1 MADSIG
7 GLFGLGIG
15 GDRES
20 ILNQIM
26 KERQARNVAATQNLG
41 KYAGLAQA
49 GMQSAQSTQ
58 DATAKL
64 FGIED
69 PRLQKQT
76 QIQDAA
82 EAVRKMGIDTKD
94 PEATYKAFYEELAKR
109 GLYGEAT
116 ALIPKIQEAQAKAKQ
131 TSLEERRVAATERSA
146 ETQAQQAGKKA
157 FQQVTGYMAEDGG
170 ALSFDPAT
178 GRYYKDG
185 KPYGGNLIP
194 KPTGQGGV
202 MGMLGGVPGQPQQPA
217 QGEKKEKPNAA
228 AFDPRAKQA
237 IQPAVPASNVPP
249 APEKY
254 IYQGNN
260 RIINP
265 AWTVWNNTYGTGAY
279 QEQFSGGA

>member
-26 KERQARNVAATQNLG
+26 KERQARNIAATQNLG

-49 GMQSAQSTQ
+49 GMQSAQATQ

-82 EAVRKMGIDTKD
+82 EAVRQRGIDTKD

-116 ALIPKIQEAQAKAKQ
+116 ALIPKIQEAATKAKEMGLQ
-131 TSLEERRVAATERSA
+131 ERRVAAEEKRLS
-146 ETQAQQAGKKA
+146 QKNL
-157 FQQVTGYMAEDGG
+157 QQVTGYMAEDGK
-170 ALSFDPAT
+170 ALAFDPAT
-178 GRYYKDG
+178 GQYFKEGQPYTG
-185 KPYGGNLIP
+185 KLIP
-194 KPTGQGGV
+194 KPATTGIAGAIAGLQGGA
-202 MGMLGGVPGQPQQPA
+202 GATPA
-217 QGEKKEKPNAA
+217 T
-228 AFDPRAKQA
+228 
-237 IQPAVPASNVPP
+237 PATGKRKIKSW
-249 APEKY
+249 
-254 IYQGNN
+254 
-260 RIINP
+260 NP
-265 AWTVWNNTYGTGAY
+265 KTGKLEEVEVD
-279 QEQFSGGA
+279 Q